1 MNTKYGLPEN
11 VIFCKKCVISNQR
24 PSTSPEYKKKSS
36 VVSTIGF
43 SEDGIC
49 DACKF
54 TEYKKTIDW
63 EKREAELKALLD
75 RHRRN
80 DGHYDVLVPG
90 SGGKDSFFVSHVLK
104 YQYNMNPLTVT
115 WAPHIYTP
123 IGWKNMQAW
132 IKAGFDNI
140 LVTPNAKVHS
150 KLTQLA
156 FKNLVNP
163 FQPFI
168 IGQKLTAPKFALQ
181 YNIPLI
187 MYGENQA
194 EAHNSFQ
201 ENMSPLMNLD
211 HFTLS
216 KEIRDLYMGG
226 IPIDGLKQFGIER
239 KDLSFYIPPNK
250 EEVLKKNIE
259 IHYMSY
265 YHSWSPQKN
274 YYYAK
279 EHSEFESNPDGRS
292 EGTYSKFSSLD
303 DKIDGQHYYT
313 MYIKFGQ
320 GRAMNDACRDIRDG
334 YIIRDEA
341 LALMKKYDGEFPK
354 KYFQE
359 FLNYINITEEEYWN
373 IIDNAR
379 SPHLWEKK
387 NGEWHLK
394 HVVYN
399 EQSLTV

>member
-1 MNTKYGLPEN
+1 MESHRTLLP
-11 VIFCKKCVISNQR
+11 
-24 PSTSPEYKKKSS
+24 
-36 VVSTIGF
+36 
-43 SEDGIC
+43 
-49 DACKF
+49 
-54 TEYKKTIDW
+54 
-63 EKREAELKALLD
+63 
-75 RHRRN
+75 
-80 DGHYDVLVPG
+80 
-90 SGGKDSFFVSHVLK
+90 
-104 YQYNMNPLTVT
+104 
-115 WAPHIYTP
+115 
-123 IGWKNMQAW
+123 
-132 IKAGFDNI
+132 
-140 LVTPNAKVHS
+140 
-150 KLTQLA
+150 
-156 FKNLVNP
+156 
-163 FQPFI
+163 
-168 IGQKLTAPKFALQ
+168 
-181 YNIPLI
+181 
-187 MYGENQA
+187 
-194 EAHNSFQ
+194 
-201 ENMSPLMNLD
+201 
-211 HFTLS
+211 
-216 KEIRDLYMGG
+216 
-226 IPIDGLKQFGIER
+226 
-239 KDLSFYIPPNK
+239 
-250 EEVLKKNIE
+250 NIE